1 MARLIRL
8 GVGDQRRFG
17 LPRPAHPMWR
27 EHATLSQDLLPN
39 IGHGYISVKPNVAEL
54 RGQQVAFSDG
64 SVADVDAIIYAAG
77 YNVCFPMLPEN
88 AGQQAEVE
96 AHRR

>member
-8 GVGDQRRFG
+8 GVGDERRFG

-39 IGHGYISVKPNVAEL
+39 IGHGYISVKPNVA
-54 RGQQVAFSDG
+54 
-64 SVADVDAIIYAAG
+64 DVDVIIYATGYTG